1 MNGLSAKTKTNIGV
15 AMLLVSFF
23 IFGFV
28 ITPAGIMI
36 SVAGGEMADLSSVSG
51 TSVAEH
57 YYRLQGEIYE
67 SAGRIIAFL
76 GGIASVAGTV
86 YSILLIKANTGL
98 SVQLVRGP
106 QAYPAPAEYQ
116 AKAQPAQN
124 HADSGNRSGKSCR
137 RCGAPLTEDSR
148 FCTRCGA
155 PAENRDAGERT
166 ERRVCRSCGKPLAEG
181 AEFCTKCGQR
191 WSGTDV

>member
-15 AMLLVSFF
+15 AILLVSFLV
-23 IFGFV
+23 FGFI

-36 SVAGGEMADLSSVSG
+36 SAAGGEMAELSSVSG

-57 YYRLQGEIYE
+57 YYRLQGEIYK

-76 GGIASVAGTV
+76 GGITGIAGTV
-86 YSILLIKANTGL
+86 YSILLIKANTGV
-98 SVQLVRGP
+98 SVRIVREQQP
-106 QAYPAPAEYQ
+106 YTAPAAYHAQ
-116 AKAQPAQN
+116 AEAAQN
-124 HADSGNRSGKSCR
+124 YAEGRSAKSCS
-137 RCGAPLTEDSR
+137 RCGAPLTEESR
-148 FCTRCGA
+148 FCTRCGT
-155 PAENRDAGERT
+155 PAEKREAGVRT